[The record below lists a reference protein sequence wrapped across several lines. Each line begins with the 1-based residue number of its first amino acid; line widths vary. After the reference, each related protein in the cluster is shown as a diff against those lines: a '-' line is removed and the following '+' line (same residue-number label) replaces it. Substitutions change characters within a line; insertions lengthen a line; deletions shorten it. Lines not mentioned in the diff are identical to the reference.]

1 MSIRFRVS
9 GGSGTSAAPYKIAD
23 YNDFYTLAD
32 DTNDYNKC
40 FVMTAD
46 IDLAPNLPG

>member
-1 MSIRFRVS
+1 M
-9 GGSGTSAAPYKIAD
+9 
-23 YNDFYTLAD
+23 TLAN

-46 IDLAPNLPG
+46 IDLDPNIPGNQVFNKAVISYASSLQD